1 MKTNHRS
8 MKLRNPYSEFEKEI
22 KQTRPNEKKQTHTHR
37 RIIIKLLKYKDKGIT
52 LNVARENKHKIQKKK
67 IYALP

>member
-22 KQTRPNEKKQTHTHR
+22 NKPDQTKRNRHTHR
-37 RIIIKLLKYKDKGIT
+37 HIIVKLLKYKDKGIT
-52 LNVARENKHKIQKKK
+52 LNVAREKKHKIQKKK